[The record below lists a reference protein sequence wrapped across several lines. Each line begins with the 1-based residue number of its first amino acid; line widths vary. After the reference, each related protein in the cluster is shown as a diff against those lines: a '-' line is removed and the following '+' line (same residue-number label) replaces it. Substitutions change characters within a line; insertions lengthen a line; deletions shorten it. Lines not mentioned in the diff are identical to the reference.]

1 MEVGCKENPLLYI
14 FLEIRKGKEFIIMKN
29 LFIRTPIMCLV
40 FVLLASITT
49 MNLNPVNANAEG
61 FKIGIVD
68 VSGVFD
74 KYNKRTDLD
83 QGLKDLEKELQDEI
97 NKKRKEMID
106 LNEETQLLDLG
117 SETRRNNEDMLERK
131 NVELEGYAKFAQ
143 RQVIKG
149 YKTLVEQIYGEI
161 VKKVEEIGESEGYD
175 LIIKKQAPELNSG
188 ELSDLTVNIG
198 IRTVLYHSKAV
209 DITAIVTEHLNSEY
223 SKENEKK

>member
-1 MEVGCKENPLLYI
+1 
-14 FLEIRKGKEFIIMKN
+14 MKN
-29 LFIRTPIMCLV
+29 LFTRTAVICLV

-49 MNLNPVNANAEG
+49 MNLNPVTANAEG

-68 VSGVFD
+68 LDVVFE
-74 KYNKRTDLD
+74 KYKKKEDLA
-83 QGLKDLEKELQDEI
+83 QDLQNREKEFKDEI

-106 LNEETQLLDLG
+106 LSEETQLLDLG
-117 SETRRNNEDMLERK
+117 SETRRKNEDTLERK

-175 LIIKKQAPELNSG
+175 LIIKKQEPELNSG
-188 ELSDLTVNIG
+188 QLSDLNINIG

-209 DITAIVTEHLNSEY
+209 DITAIVIERLNADY
-223 SKENEKK
+223 SKEKETE